1 MKVLFAVSNEGISEA
16 VINKYNKLNEV
27 ALEYKNVYFFNAI
40 VKELE
45 RDNTYDAI
53 IVDESL
59 EEITGDQND
68 RMLLTSLNN
77 ITEVSFNTKKQRIP
91 MILILKANRERG
103 EKFLKEIYNLGILDA
118 LIGQERK
125 ISKICELI
133 NKSRTEKEAQENYNI
148 EVTEQLKQEEI
159 VPISEIKSILSYY
172 RKLPGEGNEYSEAF
186 DKISLQYSDYEL
198 IYILDK
204 LTKKV
209 FKNLSETNEK
219 VKKLLEN
226 REEILSKKPEKLEK
240 EVPLFEIENVKSK
253 VVKKEEKEKENED
266 EDEETEEIK
275 EQIEEIKEVEKIKE
289 TQEEKEEV
297 SVEPVKEE
305 IKQKKEN
312 EEEKTVEENE
322 VETVET
328 KEIEK
333 EPDTKIEDIMFV
345 DESTFEVEKE
355 LEKPKLENQEAKE
368 FEKKIE
374 EVIITPSQEVEYP
387 QNMEFEQKTQVLN
400 QIMGNPD
407 FSSSRCSIFVGTSKN
422 GVSFVVNSL
431 GMLFSSIG
439 INTAILDLT
448 KNKNDYYIATSN
460 EEHLR
465 ILASESIDKLRN
477 GIANGLVVER
487 NLTVYTAMPTNPDK
501 YQDAHNILSTLLQ
514 NHELILIDADFD
526 TPVEYF
532 RYSKDIFAVQSLDVL
547 TIQPLTEFLRKLKKE
562 NIINDEKIKV
572 IINKEI
578 PVKGL
583 AKKSIV
589 QGLSSY
595 NSPSMSTIEKLFDK
609 DRVKVFSIGFN
620 MNVYQK
626 YMENIAYCKF
636 EIIGYPQSTIEELKI
651 IANNIYPFINR

>member
-219 VKKLLEN
+219 VKKTF
-226 REEILSKKPEKLEK
+226 R
-240 EVPLFEIENVKSK
+240 
-253 VVKKEEKEKENED
+253 
-266 EDEETEEIK
+266 
-275 EQIEEIKEVEKIKE
+275 
-289 TQEEKEEV
+289 
-297 SVEPVKEE
+297 
-305 IKQKKEN
+305 KQGRN
-312 EEEKTVEENE
+312 
-322 VETVET
+322 T
-328 KEIEK
+328 K
-333 EPDTKIEDIMFV
+333 
-345 DESTFEVEKE
+345 
-355 LEKPKLENQEAKE
+355 
-368 FEKKIE
+368 
-374 EVIITPSQEVEYP
+374 
-387 QNMEFEQKTQVLN
+387 
-400 QIMGNPD
+400 
-407 FSSSRCSIFVGTSKN
+407 
-422 GVSFVVNSL
+422 
-431 GMLFSSIG
+431 
-439 INTAILDLT
+439 
-448 KNKNDYYIATSN
+448 
-460 EEHLR
+460 
-465 ILASESIDKLRN
+465 
-477 GIANGLVVER
+477 
-487 NLTVYTAMPTNPDK
+487 
-501 YQDAHNILSTLLQ
+501 
-514 NHELILIDADFD
+514 
-526 TPVEYF
+526 
-532 RYSKDIFAVQSLDVL
+532 
-547 TIQPLTEFLRKLKKE
+547 
-562 NIINDEKIKV
+562 
-572 IINKEI
+572 
-578 PVKGL
+578 
-583 AKKSIV
+583 
-589 QGLSSY
+589 
-595 NSPSMSTIEKLFDK
+595 
-609 DRVKVFSIGFN
+609 
-620 MNVYQK
+620 
-626 YMENIAYCKF
+626 
-636 EIIGYPQSTIEELKI
+636 
-651 IANNIYPFINR
+651 